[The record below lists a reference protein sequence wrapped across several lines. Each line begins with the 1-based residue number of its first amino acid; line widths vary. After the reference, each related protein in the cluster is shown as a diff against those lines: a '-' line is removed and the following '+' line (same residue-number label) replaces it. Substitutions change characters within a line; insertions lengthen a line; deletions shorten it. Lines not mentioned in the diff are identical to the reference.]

1 MPHITKKQEFLTF
14 ATRHHF
20 ESKGWMPSEED
31 LNVWGGM
38 YDRHLQNLRVK
49 RTWKENIAAF
59 MRFLL
64 AGFIVT
70 IPVFIILS
78 VLFIF
83 VDYSPLRLLIFS
95 VITLQLTYVAIAM
108 DWISGFVFR
117 GLPKKKA

>member
-1 MPHITKKQEFLTF
+1 MKPITNKQEFLTF

-20 ESKGWMPSEED
+20 EDKGWMPSED
-31 LNVWGGM
+31 NLNAWGDM

-49 RTWKENIAAF
+49 RTWKENIVAF

-64 AGFIVT
+64 AGFIAT
-70 IPVFIILS
+70 LPVFIILS

-95 VITLQLTYVAIAM
+95 VIALQLTYVSIAM

-117 GLPKKKA
+117 GLSRKKA